1 MKNKELEMVF
11 SILLILVVPT
21 ILGKITNFILKIK
34 NNNFVDTW
42 YTGIWSTFLI
52 FVLWVFLF
60 LTYTII
66 FK

>member
-11 SILLILVVPT
+11 SILLILGVPT

-42 YTGIWSTFLI
+42 YTGIWSTVLI